1 MLMGLTYEEI
11 IAKIKE
17 KGVSEEEIQ
26 TRIKQKLDQLS
37 GLISKEGAAQI
48 IANELG
54 VKIFRDVGKL
64 KVKEIRAGMRDIE
77 VDGKVINLFEVR
89 SFKNEKREGKVASF
103 ILGDEG
109 GQIRVVLWDVGH
121 ISKIENK
128 EIKEG
133 TVLKIKNTYCRDNN
147 GFKEL
152 HLNSNSEL
160 ITNPKGV
167 IIGTVANG
175 QISSEFSHKNIAEIN
190 ERDRNVILRGTI
202 VQIFDPRFYEV
213 CDQCSKRAIAE
224 NGSYKCAD
232 HGNVNPK
239 YAAVL
244 NFFLDD
250 GTENIRVVC
259 FRESAANVL
268 GVKEEELGKVRNNI
282 STFENMKSGVLGK
295 QLEVSGRA
303 TKNDMFNRVEFIANS
318 VEELKPEN
326 ILRE

>member
-121 ISKIENK
+121 ISKLEWMPSDF
-128 EIKEG
+128 
-133 TVLKIKNTYCRDNN
+133 T
-147 GFKEL
+147 
-152 HLNSNSEL
+152 
-160 ITNPKGV
+160 
-167 IIGTVANG
+167 
-175 QISSEFSHKNIAEIN
+175 
-190 ERDRNVILRGTI
+190 
-202 VQIFDPRFYEV
+202 
-213 CDQCSKRAIAE
+213 
-224 NGSYKCAD
+224 
-232 HGNVNPK
+232 
-239 YAAVL
+239 
-244 NFFLDD
+244 
-250 GTENIRVVC
+250 
-259 FRESAANVL
+259 RE
-268 GVKEEELGKVRNNI
+268 
-282 STFENMKSGVLGK
+282 T
-295 QLEVSGRA
+295 
-303 TKNDMFNRVEFIANS
+303 
-318 VEELKPEN
+318 
-326 ILRE
+326 